1 MNIMSIIAV
10 GAGSCLGGIA
20 RYLVSRLLSGTAA
33 AGTFPWSTFAVNI
46 AGCFIIGIIY
56 GLLAR
61 GLHLSEPVRLFLTVG
76 FCGGFTTFSTFAH
89 EGYLLFGGSG
99 LPTVLL
105 YAAASVALGL
115 AAVYAA
121 YALTRLL

>member
-1 MNIMSIIAV
+1 MNIISIIAV

-20 RYLVSRLLSGTAA
+20 RYLVSRLLAGTAA
-33 AGTFPWSTFAVNI
+33 AGAFPWSTFAVNI

-61 GLHLSEPVRLFLTVG
+61 GMHLSEPVRLFLTVG

-105 YAAASVALGL
+105 YAAASVGLGL

-121 YALTRLL
+121 YALTRLI